1 MSEAAPLVAHAL
13 LLAERLDTRG
23 LDRRGPQLPGVLA
36 LGGVAGGGSAFAFR
50 WGALVT
56 IGAPLEQARALGAQL
71 CRHLADAVAAPAH
84 ETALIRIGP
93 AAAGTEEDGVDEAGM
108 VRLRDGSQPRLA
120 LVAEALAKS
129 AALAHQEA
137 MLARTLDRLEPPL
150 ERLRRGR
157 LALPAR
163 VLVPLIGEAIA
174 ARAHAAARVDTAA
187 KPDLLWEHPNL
198 TPLYAA
204 LAAEWELDERT
215 DALGRKLEMVREMSE
230 TLLALAEARRSRM
243 LELAVAALIAT
254 EVATTLYGLVAG

>member
-1 MSEAAPLVAHAL
+1 MPQPAPLVAHAL

-23 LDRRGPQLPGVLA
+23 LERRGPLLPGVLA
-36 LGGVAGGGSAFAFR
+36 LGELPGGGSAFAFR

-56 IGAPLEQARALGAQL
+56 IGASLDQAKALGAQL
-71 CRHLADAVAAPAH
+71 CRQMNDALQAPMH
-84 ETALIRIGP
+84 ETAQIRIGP
-93 AAAGTEEDGVDEAGM
+93 DEEGVDEAGV
-108 VRLRDGSQPRLA
+108 VRLREISQPRLA

-137 MLARTLDRLEPPL
+137 MLAGTLDRLEPPL
-150 ERLRRGR
+150 ERLRQGR

-174 ARAHAAARVDTAA
+174 ARARAAARVDTGA
-187 KPDLLWEHPNL
+187 KPDLLWEHPGL
-198 TPLYAA
+198 APLYAA
-204 LAAEWELDERT
+204 LAAEWELEDRT
-215 DALGRKLEMVREMSE
+215 DALARKLEMVRETSE

-254 EVATTLYGLVAG
+254 EVATTLYGLVAP